1 MEKLPTVSDT
11 KRNFYSFHTRP
22 INSIYRTVVE
32 ELMVEMHLL
41 SVNVDFKPDPLY
53 YLGVV
58 TTFDRF
64 MDGYNPESDKDSI
77 FNAICRAVNGNPE
90 EYRRQAETILALAKR
105 KSLED
110 LISWLN
116 NPHTEEGI
124 DQNVVDSLKN
134 IADNPRFKY
143 SRVFAI
149 GLYTFITENAPELLE
164 EKEKRQTTLT
174 QLTESFNLPTEKM
187 QKDLDLYR
195 SNLETMTQTL
205 AVLKETLEA
214 SRKKRLEKEDST
226 VNS

>member
-41 SVNVDFKPDPLY
+41 SVNVDFKPDPFY

-64 MDGYNPESDKDSI
+64 MSGYSPESDKDSI
-77 FNAICRAVNGNPE
+77 FKGICRAINGNPE

-105 KSLED
+105 KSPED
-110 LISWLN
+110 LINWLN
-116 NPHTEEGI
+116 NPTTEDGI
-124 DQNVVDSLKN
+124 EQYVVDSLKN
-134 IADNPRFKY
+134 IVNNPKFKY

-149 GLYTFITENAPELLE
+149 GLYNFITENAPELLE
-164 EKEKRQTTLT
+164 DKEKRQKTLT
-174 QLTESFNLPTEKM
+174 QLGESFNLPTEKM

-195 SNLETMTQTL
+195 SNLETMKQTL
-205 AVLKETLEA
+205 NVLKETLEA